1 MKNVTILA
9 LGMLLTQLSFAQGE
23 FRFGLKGA
31 ANIGWVSGT
40 NKTLENDG
48 TTLGFGYGIMG
59 DYYFKP
65 NYGLSGELLLSQVK
79 SKFSLTDPQTFA
91 DPTVADTVN
100 GVAYEMNLQYL
111 EIPVSMKFRTKEIG
125 NLTYWGN
132 FGFSPGFMIN
142 GKATMTAT
150 NMPQAIQDE
159 NPTDF
164 ILNSEEADPFALNDF
179 DDKVFLLR
187 VPLIVGGGVEYQM
200 AGSTSIQG
208 GVRFTNN
215 FTNMFVADGTAK
227 AKNNYFAI
235 SVGVLF

>member
-40 NKTLENDG
+40 NKTIENDG
-48 TTLGFGYGIMG
+48 STLGFAYGIMG

-79 SKFSLTDPQTFA
+79 SKFSLTDPQTFV
-91 DPTVADTVN
+91 DPTVTDTVT

-111 EIPVSMKFRTKEIG
+111 EIPISMKFRTKEIG

-142 GKATMTAT
+142 GKASMTAA

-208 GVRFTNN
+208 GLRFTNN
-215 FTNMFVADGTAK
+215 FTNMFVKDGTAV